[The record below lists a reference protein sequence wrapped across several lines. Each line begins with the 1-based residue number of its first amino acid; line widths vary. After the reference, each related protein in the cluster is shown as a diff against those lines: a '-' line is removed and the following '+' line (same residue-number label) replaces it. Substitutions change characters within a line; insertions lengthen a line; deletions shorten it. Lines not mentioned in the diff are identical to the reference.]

1 MDHNKKWLSLWHYPA
16 QLLQITLVTLCN
28 VAVVCVGT
36 LYFSWFTDLLVG
48 TKLETGVVW
57 KALIGYL
64 VLQCVMELVNYSY
77 QLGFAYVRSKL
88 CISIRDHLTK
98 AVFEDLN
105 PGSFEKIT
113 KERITSVIIN
123 DVKTLRGKYISNQM
137 TAIRVGIRLATFCG
151 MIFYFNG
158 WLGCWMLLVVAVLF
172 FVSRSCNKAMEK
184 YGLRQAQ
191 EKESYLKGYQDC
203 LDGREDFKYAEK
215 DSLLK
220 NKMNTANEKL
230 ENVTAQCG
238 KMRVRVSSLHTLSR
252 FAAKATFIGIE
263 LVLAVHG
270 KLSIGNII
278 ASLSVFSLIEDEIGA
293 AQNVL
298 QTLAETR
305 LVQDRIYQ
313 MVETWKSMTQ
323 TRKDS
328 LEDMTL
334 SETWSCFGMQNV
346 SYSYDK
352 IHPVLQGVSM
362 SFQRGKKYLI
372 VGESGNGKSTILK
385 IMLGVCQP
393 DQGNVFVDD
402 MLLPPGS
409 EELLS
414 LASYLDQNFYLFQDT
429 VENNIFFEREDYK
442 KNLEATGYRNILER
456 YVPDLTKKIEKNGS
470 NLSGGQRQVI
480 GIARMLASGKK
491 VMILDESFSALDEK
505 IFGELLNFLKQMKDV
520 TLLIV
525 SHRSQ
530 IQQEYDTVYEVSKG
544 KVYEKQVD

>member
-1 MDHNKKWLSLWHYPA
+1 
-16 QLLQITLVTLCN
+16 
-28 VAVVCVGT
+28 
-36 LYFSWFTDLLVG
+36 
-48 TKLETGVVW
+48 
-57 KALIGYL
+57 
-64 VLQCVMELVNYSY
+64 
-77 QLGFAYVRSKL
+77 
-88 CISIRDHLTK
+88 
-98 AVFEDLN
+98 
-105 PGSFEKIT
+105 
-113 KERITSVIIN
+113 
-123 DVKTLRGKYISNQM
+123 
-137 TAIRVGIRLATFCG
+137 
-151 MIFYFNG
+151 
-158 WLGCWMLLVVAVLF
+158 
-172 FVSRSCNKAMEK
+172 
-184 YGLRQAQ
+184 
-191 EKESYLKGYQDC
+191 
-203 LDGREDFKYAEK
+203 
-215 DSLLK
+215 
-220 NKMNTANEKL
+220 
-230 ENVTAQCG
+230 
-238 KMRVRVSSLHTLSR
+238 
-252 FAAKATFIGIE
+252 
-263 LVLAVHG
+263 
-270 KLSIGNII
+270 
-278 ASLSVFSLIEDEIGA
+278 
-293 AQNVL
+293 
-298 QTLAETR
+298 
-305 LVQDRIYQ
+305 
-313 MVETWKSMTQ
+313 
-323 TRKDS
+323 
-328 LEDMTL
+328 
-334 SETWSCFGMQNV
+334 MQNV

-372 VGESGNGKSTILK
+372 GGESGNGKSTILK

-402 MLLPPGS
+402 ILLPPGS
-409 EELLS
+409 EVLLS